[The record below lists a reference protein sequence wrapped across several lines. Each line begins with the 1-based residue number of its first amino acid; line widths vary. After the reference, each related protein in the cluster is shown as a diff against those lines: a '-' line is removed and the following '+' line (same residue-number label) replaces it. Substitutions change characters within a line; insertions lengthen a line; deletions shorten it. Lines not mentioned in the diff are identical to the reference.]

1 MIYYI
6 PWFIFPNDQYSPN
19 PVMTFKTYI
28 KLQTQEIFMLIERS
42 YLYATK
48 NKHKHVQRSLSVHT
62 CYLQQTHTYFRG
74 PIMYIHINSNKDS
87 HLLRGSTMEMG
98 AMSHKDLT
106 SSWGPILYIQ
116 ITPKTQRHSTHRH
129 STLDL
134 HVTSNKNTYFR
145 GPTLYTHVTSNKDSH
160 CLEVPVS
167 TGDK

>member
-87 HLLRGSTMEMG
+87 LWRWVLCPT
-98 AMSHKDLT
+98 KTDI

-134 HVTSNKNTYFR
+134 HVTSNNNTYFR
-145 GPTLYTHVTSNKDSH
+145 GPTLYTRVTSNKDSH

>member
-87 HLLRGSTMEMG
+87 LWRWVLCPT
-98 AMSHKDLT
+98 KTDIF
-106 SSWGPILYIQ
+106 ILYIQ

-145 GPTLYTHVTSNKDSH
+145 GPTLYTHVTSNTDSH

>member
-19 PVMTFKTYI
+19 PVMTFKKYI

-62 CYLQQTHTYFRG
+62 YYLQQTHIYFRG

-87 HLLRGSTMEMG
+87 LWRWVLCPTKTWHLLEVLYCTY
-98 AMSHKDLT
+98 KLPLT
-106 SSWGPILYIQ
+106 
-116 ITPKTQRHSTHRH
+116 KTQRHSTHRH
-129 STLDL
+129 SNLDL